1 MKKHPML
8 KYLKEEGPLGPRMPL
23 IFCPGCGSGQVLNYT
38 LHAVDKVIEEDKA
51 RKEDFLFIS
60 GIGCSGRITSHY
72 LNFDSAW
79 TIHGRAPAVAT
90 GALLANPA
98 FKIIVFTGDGDA
110 GSIGGNHFIH
120 ACRRN
125 IDVTILCLN
134 NGLYGMTGGQHA
146 PTTPIGTITT
156 TTPYRNREAAFDL
169 CKLAEIAG
177 ASIQLDGTFADSLD
191 AGGAVIFLRG
201 HVMGPVMLSGADVY
215 IEEGA
220 IIEDTLRYSAG
231 RLHIAE
237 GAVLK
242 SGIREIIPEPEEE
255 PEVEKER
262 PKRTFGGWFVRFIL
276 RFLLLAGAGL
286 FLSLVLPR
294 HFKDVTGRILVN
306 PGLSA
311 LTGGLALVALP
322 LVVFLVVLLFVSIV
336 GIGAGLFFVALYTI
350 GLFFSA
356 LYAGTALGRLI
367 LSKAKKGKEA
377 HIVLSMLLGTF
388 IAVVLCRI
396 PFAGWLFRLGSFIF
410 GFGALLISLW
420 LAIRPATKLKASK

>member
-1 MKKHPML
+1 MRK
-8 KYLKEEGPLGPRMPL
+8 GLGTFILLLSVVGIKAAEMEVNPWDFM
-23 IFCPGCGSGQVLNYT
+23 SGKGRVGA
-38 LHAVDKVIEEDKA
+38 AVRVDSTETVSED
-51 RKEDFLFIS
+51 
-60 GIGCSGRITSHY
+60 
-72 LNFDSAW
+72 
-79 TIHGRAPAVAT
+79 
-90 GALLANPA
+90 LLAGGAYVEVAGRVEQNA
-98 FKIIVFTGDGDA
+98 SVFGAHVRVLGDVEGNLVAA
-110 GSIGGNHFIH
+110 GAAVEVKGNVQGQ
-120 ACRRN
+120 A
-125 IDVTILCLN
+125 DV
-134 NGLYGMTGGQHA
+134 
-146 PTTPIGTITT
+146 
-156 TTPYRNREAAFDL
+156 
-169 CKLAEIAG
+169 AG

-201 HVMGPVMLSGADVY
+201 HVKGPVMLSGADVY

-242 SGIREIIPEPEEE
+242 SGAREIIPEPEEE

-262 PKRTFGGWFVRFIL
+262 PRRTFGGWFVRFIL

-286 FLSLVLPR
+286 FLSLVFPR

-322 LVVFLVVLLFVSIV
+322 LVVFVVVLLFVSIV

-388 IAVVLCRI
+388 IAAVLCRI
-396 PFAGWLFRLGSFIF
+396 PYAGWLFRLGSFIF

-420 LAIRPATKLKASK
+420 LAIRPSTKLKPAK